1 MESNQPLDS
10 NIHGDL
16 NLSTDNRFDLREAA
30 TWAKF
35 LAIVGFIFIGLGVIG
50 VFSFGAL
57 MASSPVSGMEGMSGM
72 YSMIMILYILILLIY
87 FLPILYLFRFATK
100 IKTAVNT
107 NNQGDMNTAFANLKA
122 HYKFL
127 GILTAVILGLYFIG
141 ILFTVSMG
149 MGSF

>member
-10 NIHGDL
+10 NINGDL

-35 LAIVGFIFIGLGVIG
+35 LAIVGFVFIGLGVLGI
-50 VFSFGAL
+50 FSFGAI
-57 MASSPVSGMEGMSGM
+57 MASSPVGGMAGMS
-72 YSMIMILYILILLIY
+72 SLIMVFYILILLIY

-100 IKTAVNT
+100 IKSAVNS
-107 NNQGDMNTAFANLKA
+107 NSQMDMDTAFSNLKA

-127 GILTAVILGLYFIG
+127 GILTAIILGLYFLG
-141 ILFTVSMG
+141 ILYVL
-149 MGSF
+149 SFGGF